1 MSDIADVLEGRAQW
15 CVIEG
20 DCLEVMATMG
30 DKSVDHVI
38 TDPPYAARAMKNAR
52 GNGETMKQRREG
64 VVYDFNYAALT
75 VELRESAAAHFSRL
89 VRRWCLTWCDLESA
103 MDWRAALAPLEY
115 IRTGIWHRENPAP
128 QFSGDRPGQ
137 AVEACVITH
146 PSGRKRWNGGGHSA
160 FWSGLIVNSQDD
172 SRAHS
177 TPKPLWLMLE
187 QVEQFTDPDE
197 VILDS
202 FAGSGTT
209 GVACLRLGRRFI
221 GIERDPKYA
230 AIAHERLAAEDRG
243 LTLRDSRAG
252 QTSIFDVL
260 GPEGQP

>member
-1 MSDIADVLEGRAQW
+1 MSEGSMEQVLAGEAQW
-15 CVIEG
+15 NISHG

-30 DKSVDHVI
+30 EKSVDHVI

-52 GNGETMKQRREG
+52 GNGETMKQRRAG
-64 VVYDFNYAALT
+64 IVYDFNYAALT
-75 VELRESAAAHFSRL
+75 TDLRESAAAHFARL

-103 MDWRAALAPLEY
+103 MDWRSALAPLEY

-146 PSGRKRWNGGGHSA
+146 PLGRKRWNGGGHSA

-187 QVEQFTDPDE
+187 QIEQFTDPGDL
-197 VILDS
+197 VLDA

-209 GVACLRLGRRFI
+209 GVACLRLGRRVI
-221 GIERDPKYA
+221 LIERDQKYA
-230 AIAHERLAAEDRG
+230 QIARERMRAEDNG
-243 LTLRDSRAG
+243 MTLRDARAG
-252 QTSIFDVL
+252 QIPMF
-260 GPEGQP
+260 PMEAK